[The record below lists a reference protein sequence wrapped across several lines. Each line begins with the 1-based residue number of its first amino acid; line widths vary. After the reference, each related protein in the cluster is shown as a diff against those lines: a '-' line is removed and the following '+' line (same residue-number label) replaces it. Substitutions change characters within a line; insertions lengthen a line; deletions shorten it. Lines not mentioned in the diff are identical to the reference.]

1 MGHFNKK
8 TVLTACLVFAVL
20 LVGLTSFGMVEA
32 ANKKVSIGRKKLELY
47 VNQSYKM
54 KNNKYTWKSSNKKVL
69 VVNKNG
75 KVKAKKAG
83 LCKVTASKKIGKK
96 IKKAVC
102 SVKVGNYAARIDL
115 RSADTIILGIGQT
128 KDINAKVMP
137 NTVLY
142 KNMTYS
148 SGNNAIASVSKTGKI
163 TAVAPGIT
171 NVSIVSKAVNSKKKK
186 VTASVTVIVTDN
198 DKPIEVPNVL
208 PGEDVG
214 KTTSGW
220 EVILPTEEPHTP
232 TPTPS
237 YMPTKLPLPGE
248 TAYPEPTKSP
258 TATPTKAPMTVKEY
272 VQSLKPTGTSALVG
286 SFLAKDS
293 ATGAVRTLYLLDRS
307 YTGNVQLKIDDF
319 SFSHT
324 GNVDNLLNR
333 LETEYISVTQNDIT
347 LRRLKKDK
355 TEFWT
360 VTFLQTGAVYQFI
373 GRKNDVTSANY
384 IDDYAPYGIIIA
396 LGNTLDN
403 IKIY

>member
-20 LVGLTSFGMVEA
+20 LIGLTSFGMVEA
-32 ANKKVSIGRKKLELY
+32 ANKKVSIGKKKLELY
-47 VNQSYKM
+47 VNQSYKL

-102 SVKVGNYAARIDL
+102 SVKVGNYAARIAL
-115 RSADTIILGIGQT
+115 MSADTIILEIGQT
-128 KDINAKVMP
+128 KNINAKVMP
-137 NTVLY
+137 NSVLY
-142 KNMTYS
+142 NNMTYS

-163 TAVAPGIT
+163 TAVTPGIT

-220 EVILPTEEPHTP
+220 EVILPTEE
-232 TPTPS
+232 
-237 YMPTKLPLPGE
+237 
-248 TAYPEPTKSP
+248 
-258 TATPTKAPMTVKEY
+258 
-272 VQSLKPTGTSALVG
+272 
-286 SFLAKDS
+286 
-293 ATGAVRTLYLLDRS
+293 
-307 YTGNVQLKIDDF
+307 
-319 SFSHT
+319 
-324 GNVDNLLNR
+324 
-333 LETEYISVTQNDIT
+333 
-347 LRRLKKDK
+347 LRQYR
-355 TEFWT
+355 
-360 VTFLQTGAVYQFI
+360 
-373 GRKNDVTSANY
+373 
-384 IDDYAPYGIIIA
+384 
-396 LGNTLDN
+396 
-403 IKIY
+403 

>member
-20 LVGLTSFGMVEA
+20 LIGLTSFGMVEA
-32 ANKKVSIGRKKLELY
+32 ANKKVSIGKKKLELY
-47 VNQSYKM
+47 VNQSYKL

-102 SVKVGNYAARIDL
+102 SVKVGNYAARIAL
-115 RSADTIILGIGQT
+115 MSADTIILEIGQT
-128 KDINAKVMP
+128 KNINAKVMP
-137 NTVLY
+137 NSVLY
-142 KNMTYS
+142 NNMTYS
-148 SGNNAIASVSKTGKI
+148 SGNNAIASVSKNGKI

-237 YMPTKLPLPGE
+237 YMPTKSPLPGE
-248 TAYPEPTKSP
+248 TAYPE
-258 TATPTKAPMTVKEY
+258 PTKAPMTVKEY

-373 GRKNDVTSANY
+373 GRKNDVTSVNY

>member
-32 ANKKVSIGRKKLELY
+32 ANKKVSIGKKKLELY
-47 VNQSYKM
+47 VNQSYKL

-102 SVKVGNYAARIDL
+102 SVKVGNYAARIAL
-115 RSADTIILGIGQT
+115 MSADTIILGIGQT
-128 KDINAKVMP
+128 KDINAKVRP

-142 KNMTYS
+142 NNMTYS

-272 VQSLKPTGTSALVG
+272 VQTLKPTGTSALVG
-286 SFLAKDS
+286 SFLAKDP

-373 GRKNDVTSANY
+373 GRKNDVTSVNY